1 MALLVALASTL
12 VPALRAA
19 RTSTVSALAN
29 TARPPKRRARLVGLS
44 ARLPVSALFGLRLVA
59 RRPRRAMLSA
69 ASIAV
74 AVTGLVT
81 VLAFRAE
88 VAAKLA
94 AAHSGN
100 LANPVVNRDEQMMFV
115 ITITLI
121 TLAALTVV
129 FTAWASVIDARHA
142 SALMRALGATPRQVR
157 SGLAQ
162 AQILA
167 AFPGAVLG
175 VPLGLG
181 LFKAVSRGDTGSPAA
196 LWLIATIFG
205 TVVVVAA
212 LTTIPARIGTRRSVA
227 AALQA
232 ETA

>member
-1 MALLVALASTL
+1 
-12 VPALRAA
+12 
-19 RTSTVSALAN
+19 
-29 TARPPKRRARLVGLS
+29 
-44 ARLPVSALFGLRLVA
+44 
-59 RRPRRAMLSA
+59 
-69 ASIAV
+69 
-74 AVTGLVT
+74 
-81 VLAFRAE
+81 VLAFRAD
-88 VAAKLA
+88 VATKLA
-94 AAHSGN
+94 AAHSGS

-121 TLAALTVV
+121 TLAALTVI

-167 AFPGAVLG
+167 ALPGAILG

-181 LFKAVSRGDTGSPAA
+181 LFKAVSKGDAGAPAG
-196 LWLIATIFG
+196 LWLVATVCA
-205 TVVVVAA
+205 TVAMVAV
-212 LTTIPARIGTRRSVA
+212 LTTIPAHIGTRRSVA